1 MVKSDAVALRLND
14 LLCKENELLN
24 VILTE
29 QRLIRESVKTREW
42 AQLDASIYRIQ
53 KMSDEFKNLESQ
65 RLEVLYQFTGDE
77 SLDIYQI
84 SHMFS
89 LDLRQTLLE
98 SFRLM
103 RQKLSVSKIE
113 NNALAEYIRITKDFL
128 QGIFDNAVP
137 QARNTVYSNKGKVI
151 KAMPDSLVLD
161 QIM

>member
-1 MVKSDAVALRLND
+1 MIKSDAVALRLND

-29 QRLIRESVKTREW
+29 QRLIRETVKTREW
-42 AQLDASIYRIQ
+42 SQLDAAIYRIQ

-65 RLEVLYQFTGDE
+65 RLNILYQFTGDE
-77 SLDIYQI
+77 SLDVYQI

-89 LDLRQTLLE
+89 LDLRQSLLE

-103 RQKLSVSKIE
+103 RQKLAVSKIE
-113 NNALAEYIRITKDFL
+113 NDALSEYIRVTKDFL
-128 QGIFDNAVP
+128 QGVFDSAVP
-137 QARNTVYSNKGKVI
+137 QARNTLYSNKGKVV
-151 KAMPDSLVLD
+151 KSMPESLVLD